1 MLPNLATPSQIN
13 FSLISFL
20 RLLAS
25 SSIFYYILLIELQQL
40 YFISLLKTAVGVN
53 VSALSFDGTYF
64 GTVDRVLPCWWWRI
78 CSSSNDRSGTRP
90 SQRVDLWSSGTVCS
104 TWQAPGIADIT
115 ANDSPHGSNN
125 GLVNSCWQR
134 ATDAHTLTRHRQRH

>member
-20 RLLAS
+20 RLLTS

-64 GTVDRVLPCWWWRI
+64 GTVDRVLPC
-78 CSSSNDRSGTRP
+78 
-90 SQRVDLWSSGTVCS
+90 
-104 TWQAPGIADIT
+104 
-115 ANDSPHGSNN
+115 
-125 GLVNSCWQR
+125 
-134 ATDAHTLTRHRQRH
+134 